1 MFKNK
6 WSKTTLSAAVLTAAT
21 AVATGPGVA
30 SAASAP
36 LSCARIAAHFDL
48 TRHQMPENIALA
60 PDGSAYVTFAA
71 ARQVA
76 RIDSRGTTR
85 ILATLPA
92 PADGGLHTP
101 VLGFALTTGIVRAH
115 DGTLYFLYATGT
127 ADLTGLWRLRPGGE
141 PQRIAALPAAG
152 LPNGLTLDPR
162 THTLYV
168 TDSVLGTISSVPT
181 SGGTP
186 RTWSTAPELASTGF
200 LGANGLKI
208 RNGALWATNLDRGTL
223 LRIPILRDGRALRG
237 PDPGHRSHRY
247 RRLRLHRPGRPD
259 PCRPQRPRRGR
270 PRPARRHPLYRPD
283 RRRRP
288 AEPHVRR
295 PARRHRLRPERRL
308 RHGQGPQPPPRPPGQ
323 VTPNGTGLA
332 DRVSHGAFVAK
343 YFNHGLIAGRR
354 SSCCRCFPRAPGR
367 AVRPGAGPAGRC
379 RGEADRGRAGRVGD
393 PCET

>member
-1 MFKNK
+1 MKEPVFKNK
-6 WSKTTLSAAVLTAAT
+6 WSKTALSAAVLTAAT

-36 LSCARIAAHFDL
+36 LSCTRIAAHFDL

-92 PADGGLHTP
+92 PADGGIHTP

-223 LRIPILRDGRALRG
+223 LRIPILRDGRAGAVQTRATGLTGIDDFAFTGRGDQILAALNGPGEVALVQPDGTRSTVLTAADGLQNPTSVALRG
-237 PDPGHRSHRY
+237 DTVYVLSAAYVTAKDPNLLLAH
-247 RRLRLHRPGRPD
+247 L
-259 PCRPQRPRRGR
+259 
-270 PRPARRHPLYRPD
+270 D
-283 RRRRP
+283 R
-288 AEPHVRR
+288 
-295 PARRHRLRPERRL
+295 
-308 RHGQGPQPPPRPPGQ
+308 
-323 VTPNGTGLA
+323 
-332 DRVSHGAFVAK
+332 
-343 YFNHGLIAGRR
+343 
-354 SSCCRCFPRAPGR
+354 
-367 AVRPGAGPAGRC
+367 
-379 RGEADRGRAGRVGD
+379 
-393 PCET
+393 